1 MKTFML
7 RKEDVKR
14 TCFLVDAT
22 GVSLGRLSTKVAS
35 LLSGKARPTFT
46 PYVDS
51 GDMVVI
57 LNAEKVKITGKKML
71 QKTYTAYSGFP
82 NGQKIETLESLFGR
96 RPEEVVRLSIK
107 GMLPKNKF
115 QKDMISRLKVY
126 KGDKHPHQAQRPVAI
141 GVK

>member
-14 TCFLVDAT
+14 GCFLVDAT
-22 GVSLGRLSTKVAS
+22 GIALGRLSTKVAA
-35 LLSGKARPTFT
+35 LLSGKAKPTFT

-57 LNAEKVKITGKKML
+57 LNAEKIKITGKKML

-82 NGQKIETLESLFGR
+82 NGQRVETLESLFNR
-96 RPEEVVRLSIK
+96 KPQEVIRLAIK

-115 QKDMISRLKVY
+115 QKEMIARLKVY
-126 KGDKHPHQAQRPVAI
+126 TGDKHPHQAQMPVAI
-141 GVK
+141 DIK